1 MIIEPIFNEGGEVLS
16 EYPRPQF
23 KRSSYI
29 CLNGEW
35 DYAITKTCDKP
46 QNYDGKILVPYSPES
61 DLSGVKRQLQKD
73 EFLHYERSFTFEDG
87 FNKGRVFVNFGAVD
101 QVAKVYVNGYE
112 VGQHEGGYLPF
123 SFEITDFVK
132 SGENT
137 IYLVVTDNAE
147 SDVYGRGKQSYN
159 RGGIWYT
166 ATSGIWQTVWIESTP
181 KEYLNKVK
189 ITPFVKLSSVKFEFD
204 KCGNAPIDVKIY
216 DGDEIVYC
224 ANNILDNQLIATLS
238 NPKLWEV
245 NNPELYRVE
254 FKCGEDKVESYF
266 GMREF
271 STVEVDGK
279 KCFALNGK
287 PIFHNGLLDQGYFH
301 DGIYTPK
308 SNAVY
313 FNEIKNLKDLGF
325 NMLRKHIKVEPYLW
339 YYYCDVLGMLVWQDM
354 INGGDKYSTLQIML
368 CPFINLHLNDGNYK
382 RRKRANPLSRE
393 FYMKEA
399 KGLIDTLYN
408 SVSLCLWTPF
418 NEAWGQ
424 FDALRIWQEL
434 SAYDTTR
441 HFDHASGWQDMGGG
455 DLCSKHIYFR
465 KLKMKNDGKRILALT
480 EFGGYSHSVEGHV
493 STNKK
498 FCYKS
503 FKDSLKLENA
513 YENLFKNE
521 VIPLIKGQLL
531 CATVYTQ
538 VSDVEDEV
546 NGLYT
551 YDRILKFTPEKIKE
565 INEAVY
571 KAFAEKINENK

>member
-1 MIIEPIFNEGGEVLS
+1 MIIEPIFNESGEVLS
-16 EYPRPQF
+16 EYPRPHF

-35 DYAITKTCDKP
+35 DYAITKTCTKP
-46 QNYDGKILVPYSPES
+46 ENYDGKILVPYSPES

-204 KCGNAPIDVKIY
+204 KCGNAPIDVKIF

-245 NNPELYRVE
+245 DNPELYRVE
-254 FKCGEDKVESYF
+254 IKCGEDNVESYF

-493 STNKK
+493 FTDKK
-498 FCYKS
+498 FGYKS

-521 VIPLIKGQLL
+521 VIPLIKDQLL

-571 KAFAEKINENK
+571 KAFEETVGEK